1 MDARIKDVDRKPLA
15 VCVKEKMGHVV
26 GIPPKLRDYRDPIF
40 DLMPKIVKVV
50 VEIGTLQGWFAW
62 RCLKYLPEA
71 TVYCV
76 DPFLDDPVYG
86 DDGEYNLSC
95 WRKNL
100 KDKFEKR
107 AFLYRSPSSVEA
119 TEWHFRYIDFLF
131 IDGDHSYE
139 GVLQDLEG
147 WVPKVRSGGLVA
159 GHDIEGKWG
168 PNIKRALEAYCP
180 EREIKITAY
189 SFTGRQVTPVWYFYK

>member
-1 MDARIKDVDRKPLA
+1 MDTRIKDVDRKPLA
-15 VCVKEKMGHVV
+15 VCVKEKLGHVV
-26 GIPPKLRDYRDPIF
+26 GIPPKLRNYRDPIF
-40 DLMPKIVKVV
+40 DLMPEIVKVV

-62 RCLKYLPEA
+62 RCLKYLPNA
-71 TVYCV
+71 KIHCV
-76 DPFLDDPVYG
+76 DPLFDDPVYG
-86 DDGEYNLSC
+86 GDGEYNLKC
-95 WRKNL
+95 WRRNL
-100 KDKFEKR
+100 NKEVDKR
-107 AFLYRSPSSVEA
+107 AFLHRRRSLYASL
-119 TEWHFRYIDFLF
+119 TWNGNIDFLF

-139 GVLQDLEG
+139 DVLLDLES

-168 PNIKRALEAYCP
+168 PNVKRALETYCP